1 MQTPVTVLEISNGV
15 NFSLSDL
22 LLKENLYKFSIQKTI
37 LIFTWVFYF
46 KKSLIMVITDM
57 PTLSR

>member
-15 NFSLSDL
+15 KFSLSDL
-22 LLKENLYKFSIQKTI
+22 LLKENLYNFSIQKTI
-37 LIFTWVFYF
+37 LIFAWVFYF